1 MIVIQRMKPIL
12 GKRFTFR
19 IRVSFYI
26 KVHVGY
32 TTFFLH
38 HMTDQTMA
46 ATAAAVVLLGRH
58 IGHMVNFDPFYGLA
72 DVTTK

>member
-1 MIVIQRMKPIL
+1 MKSDDNIERS
-12 GKRFTFR
+12 GED
-19 IRVSFYI
+19 IASFEVVRPVVI
-26 KVHVGY
+26 KVHMRY

-38 HMTDQTMA
+38 HMTNQTSSSS
-46 ATAAAVVLLGRH
+46 LWH

>member
-1 MIVIQRMKPIL
+1 MIGMQRMKPIL

-38 HMTDQTMA
+38 HMTDQTGGSSSR
-46 ATAAAVVLLGRH
+46 LLGRH

>member
-1 MIVIQRMKPIL
+1 MIGMQRMKPIL

-38 HMTDQTMA
+38 QTTGQTMA